1 MRRVTCRNG
10 LVGGLAIVL
19 LLFLTVTANGAN
31 PADDYPNKPIEF
43 VTHQPPGGSMALL
56 GRLMDKI
63 MKEEK
68 ILSQPLVVVNKT
80 GSGAGMALAYV
91 FERKANPHVVL
102 AVGSNSFLATPL
114 REKVPYTYKSFTPIC
129 NLIADG
135 AVLVVR
141 SDSPF
146 KTVDDLIAEARRRPK
161 QLNQSGSSFVSNESL
176 MGKSIQKV
184 KGVQWDYIS
193 FTGDAEATL
202 AVLGGNADFQFVN
215 PSGIVEHVKAGKLRV
230 LLNGAPSRY
239 EAFKDVPTIKEAGLG
254 DPIILYRG
262 IAGPPDMPEY
272 AVKKL
277 EAAFKRA
284 AGNVQFK
291 KYIDDALMQPFWQ
304 PASEYSKFLDEE
316 NTRFKG
322 WLDELGLLKKK

>member
-1 MRRVTCRNG
+1 MRQVTCRNG
-10 LVGGLAIVL
+10 LVGGLAIVM

-56 GRLMDKI
+56 GRLVDKI

-68 ILSQPLVVVNKT
+68 ILSQPLVIVNKT

-277 EAAFKRA
+277 EAAFKKA
-284 AGNVQFK
+284 MGNAQFK

-304 PASEYSKFLDEE
+304 SSSEYGKFLDEE
-316 NTRFKG
+316 NMRFKG